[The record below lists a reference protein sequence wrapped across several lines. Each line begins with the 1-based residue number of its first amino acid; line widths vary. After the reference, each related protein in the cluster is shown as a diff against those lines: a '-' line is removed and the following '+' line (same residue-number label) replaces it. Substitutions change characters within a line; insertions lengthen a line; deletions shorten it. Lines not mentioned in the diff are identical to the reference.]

1 MTRRH
6 LQAATKICGFWF
18 LAASPPCFAM
28 AQAHAEVEPVHRS
41 PAVAAHVDEE
51 LIFVLQNEARRL
63 LSVHLEER
71 GVLRSVNVAVSIETG
86 KSTLIADFGPG
97 FLPGPD
103 EGYAEMFLHTLAN
116 TFRHYAEQAGVVVH
130 DVDFL
135 FQGKPLEYYFPG
147 DLAVPSPARANI
159 QNQTALVSSS
169 HGLVRVF
176 PSRSWEYQRPLA
188 FGFFEDMITP
198 SYGDALQALLE
209 TRGGLAVSRARNRS
223 LEAHPESD
231 RPWEQMSSRYHLKA
245 LLPDRTDLWN
255 ELANS
260 TARDREVTED
270 IRSRP
275 NFANHLGVGGM
286 ISLHTNGHPLA
297 TVRGLEVYY
306 HGDKPTDRP
315 LAASVLC
322 YMRELIRAQPGYE
335 SFPIRDQPNA
345 GRHGE
350 NRIGTMPS
358 VLVEIAYHSNADDS
372 AALQD
377 PVFRSASMKGVEK
390 GHRLFTAQQP
400 CQPLAIER
408 VADVEVPADSR
419 GNVEVSFKGFPQ
431 FPVRILTRNVHCPAG
446 WTCRD
451 GNVVVEEK
459 MESPL
464 VTTLGCWGGLAGIL
478 KWETQLVDD
487 DGVKSEWSAHQQECL
502 PGLRGGG
509 AGGGAD
515 PRWPATHAGGGTE
528 A

>member
-6 LQAATKICGFWF
+6 LQAATKISGLWF
-18 LAASPPCFAM
+18 LAASLPCFALAQ
-28 AQAHAEVEPVHRS
+28 AQAHAEVEPVQRS

-51 LIFVLQNEARRL
+51 LIFVLQNEGRRL
-63 LSVHLEER
+63 LSAHLQER
-71 GVLRSVNVAVSIETG
+71 GVLRSINVAVSIDTG
-86 KSTLIADFGPG
+86 TSTLTADFGPG

-135 FQGKPLEYYFPG
+135 FQGKPLEYYFPE
-147 DLAVPSPARANI
+147 DLAVPPPARANI

-188 FGFFEDMITP
+188 FGFVEDMITP
-198 SYGDALQALLE
+198 AYGDALQALLE

-245 LLPDRTDLWN
+245 LLPDRTDIWN

-322 YMRELIRAQPGYE
+322 YMRELIHAQPGYE
-335 SFPIRDQPNA
+335 SFPIRDEPNE

-390 GHRLFTAQQP
+390 GYRLFREGKD
-400 CQPLAIER
+400 CQPLKGGPIENITMR
-408 VADVEVPADSR
+408 QGETREVEVPF
-419 GNVEVSFKGFPQ
+419 EGFPRY
-431 FPVRILTRNVHCPAG
+431 PVRIVTRNVACPPS

-451 GNVVVEEK
+451 GEFTLEAPPQTPAKVALVCNNNG
-459 MESPL
+459 SAPL
-464 VTTLGCWGGLAGIL
+464 S
-478 KWETQLVDD
+478 WETQVIDD
-487 DGVKSEWSAHQQECL
+487 DGVQSPPVAHWQQCW
-502 PGLRGGG
+502 R
-509 AGGGAD
+509 
-515 PRWPATHAGGGTE
+515 T
-528 A
+528 